1 MINSNQVVLEVRNP
15 EPMFMEFPDT
25 ILGAGYAV
33 KKAIQINSNPHDNA
47 TAKIYIDGK
56 CVYSR
61 LDTLLADFN
70 ARVDDVYSVA
80 EQDLD
85 YVAAISKTRINY
97 IQENLNTPIY
107 RYHETA
113 TKIRFSHLCR
123 AKKAFVLEEFYHA
136 ANKSRGLANINQ
148 PVF

>member
-1 MINSNQVVLEVRNP
+1 MKCNEDVFKKGQVIA
-15 EPMFMEFPDT
+15 
-25 ILGAGYAV
+25 ILDETKEEAERICKEMTEQTGCLHDWRYAGGRVVV
-33 KKAIQINSNPHDNA
+33 KALSK
-47 TAKIYIDGK
+47 
-56 CVYSR
+56 